1 MAQSI
6 LYINMYIPVT
16 GMVGAKHGSHIRLF
30 KEITDFFF
38 TTNKMSTFTVFRKVR
53 TMLASK
59 LPAAHHVG
67 TRA

>member
-1 MAQSI
+1 MVQSI

-16 GMVGAKHGSHIRLF
+16 GTVGAKHSSHIRLF
-30 KEITDFFF
+30 KEITYFF
-38 TTNKMSTFTVFRKVR
+38 TTNKMLTFNVFRKVR

-59 LPAAHHVG
+59 LLAAQHIR